1 MPYHEEEYN
10 EEDGDTLQNLCTCGQ
25 LTPSSPSKAN
35 TSNNG
40 GTRKNWLESSFVHLM
55 APPTNKGRHRRKGGD
70 NIKNNKTQQHKE
82 RHQQHQR
89 QSGLVEQHQ
98 HLLQLLD
105 AAHGCETELCVT
117 CIDRV
122 AVALEADTQRLYS
135 EVNAYQDAVKAAQQR
150 AKPFIRNDNNSSTTN
165 SNISTTL
172 DWPATENA
180 YQQEIELLEREVSS
194 RQDELVQLK
203 SLYKEQLTIA
213 KQLDQIDDQKH
224 LEMNALQW
232 QSHTFED
239 RRQLLT
245 NTLTE
250 VQLEVEKL
258 SLLNIPGALFTLQ
271 VDPRGLRYPLIN
283 QLRLA
288 FHPKGDVPHQEV
300 RVAWSAATQL
310 LLFCGTLLNYPGKD
324 WKLVPLAETAKLIY
338 RKEIFNLNPGN
349 SRSLMAWNAL
359 LDQIVKHALTTRNNR
374 NQNQSSIHNT
384 QQSNQHNHN
393 SSHTSNKNPSS
404 SSSSSSS
411 SAPPFVSST
420 TTIGGTELA
429 RMDPTDHFGW
439 SQVIHRMASNLLWL
453 SNQASDLA
461 VTQVTSMAHCAA

>member
-1 MPYHEEEYN
+1 MPYHEEEHN
-10 EEDGDTLQNLCTCGQ
+10 EEDSGDTLQPLCTCGQ
-25 LTPSSPSKAN
+25 LTPSSPSKAT
-35 TSNNG
+35 TSSG
-40 GTRKNWLESSFVHLM
+40 STKKNWLESSFVHLM
-55 APPTNKGRHRRKGGD
+55 APAPTTKGHGRNGSD
-70 NIKNNKTQQHKE
+70 YVKNTKTKQHLE
-82 RHQQHQR
+82 RHKQHQR
-89 QSGLVEQHQ
+89 QSSSQAMVEQHQ

-105 AAHGCETELCVT
+105 AAHGCETELCVS

-122 AVALEADTQRLYS
+122 AAVLEADTQRLYS

-150 AKPFIRNDNNSSTTN
+150 AKPFIRNDNNSSTRKN
-165 SNISTTL
+165 NISTTL
-172 DWPATENA
+172 DWPATENG
-180 YQQEIELLEREVSS
+180 YQREIELLEREVSAKHE
-194 RQDELVQLK
+194 ELVQLK
-203 SLYKEQLTIA
+203 SLYKEQLAIA
-213 KQLDQIDDQKH
+213 KQLDQIDDQRQ
-224 LEMNALQW
+224 LEQNALQW

-245 NTLTE
+245 DTLTE

-359 LDQIVKHALTTRNNR
+359 LDQVVKHALTTRNNR
-374 NQNQSSIHNT
+374 NQNQSSLQNA
-384 QQSNQHNHN
+384 QQSNQHNN
-393 SSHTSNKNPSS
+393 SHTSNKNPTSS
-404 SSSSSSS
+404 SL